1 MSPLT
6 PATRSAAASV
16 TNEQE
21 NHTAD
26 DLPQGNR
33 DPATPIRND
42 ADVPPLTADA
52 MSAAVALA
60 AENGVA
66 VPLAPMG
73 LDVSLD
79 TAAATAPDQ
88 HTASTASMD
97 MFQHPGMSPIMPLS
111 HNMSLMMALARLSAN
126 QMNQMPPTPT
136 VVTPAQVS
144 LPNLMHDTSDQL
156 PQGNGDQLGTPAAPP
171 APLESFARIEFADS
185 VFQMTTYEVIIG
197 RDQRALEQARLDER
211 RAEEYQRRV
220 EENAAAGL
228 PAPSPPSQDRGKF
241 SKSYVSEEGG
251 MLGPESDGD
260 GDPRPSKR
268 RKTEAGGSGS
278 SNSQQQDVAADEQ
291 ATADADKSLIANRQ
305 YVSHTPGAAAV
316 DLASL
321 RPSPYH
327 VPFIGIHSPGPNI
340 ASKTKAISREHLKIR
355 FNPREGIFEA
365 VPLHKNGFFCEDV
378 HYKEERAVLHSGD
391 RLQIKDIEFAFIING
406 VAPGKTGAE
415 EYAGKGEKVRRRYSE
430 GGKEM
435 SFDFESSHAG
445 EIQST
450 SSDEEEDNLAD
461 LAKDE
466 SEASELSD
474 VAEDEIGDVDE
485 SQILETVEKDPPAPV
500 REETQETTRETSQVQ
515 RLQQLQRDPQD
526 QIIKDE
532 HGQPILDLDGLPM
545 LPPKKRGPGRPPKNG
560 IMSKR
565 EERLRKKLLLEMQK
579 QNMPQPPPG
588 DPPVKRKVGR
598 PRKHPRPEDEP
609 ERPEKRKYKPR
620 KPKGEDGAEVSDG
633 GEKPPKEKR
642 REKPKTPPLEL
653 KKEDFTEEQLQKPNK
668 NYGVLIDEVLTEAA
682 GDGLTLKQIYK
693 RIQKKY
699 PYYFFVVDTKGW
711 ESSVRHNLIGNDAFK
726 KNEETHLWSRVP
738 GIELDAGK
746 KRKAPSPDQAQVSLH
761 HGYGQ
766 HYQQQMP
773 QPGMYHQQ
781 GHMVQQ
787 QSYQANAMPPPGY
800 PPNLNNQP
808 QQATSPP
815 QPQYN
820 GMQQPGAAS
829 QQQQQQPRPAY
840 QVPAGTAPAQVPGYG
855 PSPPPRPVQLGAPEQ
870 PAAYNSPY
878 AAKPP
883 PGSTPANG
891 VGAATPPVQH
901 AQQQQPPQPPQLS
914 QQQQQQQPGAPAP
927 QYNAQ
932 QQQRPPQYQRPAQ
945 IPAQTL
951 AHPQSQAAGQPQ
963 MQAQPQPMQQQPTH
977 QAPAQAPHARP
988 AAPTQQSP
996 AALLEPAVKPDVV
1009 NFINNFKKNVME
1021 HLSKRTDKA
1030 ETVTLSV
1037 INRGLGLTGAS
1048 LVPEQEGIE
1057 KVVLGVFEQTRD
1069 KAYPTNVLN
1078 PGLVAVLK
1086 AFKTKWVDTLGEK
1099 LGRSKAEAL
1108 LLSAIDRFLGF
1119 SKGTILQ
1126 GSEKEKKEYEQAEDM
1141 LIPQLRVEVTNWQRA
1156 NAGAR

>member
-1 MSPLT
+1 MRT
-6 PATRSAAASV
+6 
-16 TNEQE
+16 
-21 NHTAD
+21 
-26 DLPQGNR
+26 
-33 DPATPIRND
+33 D

-52 MSAAVALA
+52 MVSPGLIHV
-60 AENGVA
+60 ENGVA
-66 VPLAPMG
+66 PPLTPMD

-79 TAAATAPDQ
+79 TATTTAPGQ
-88 HTASTASMD
+88 NTLFPATSMD
-97 MFQHPGMSPIMPLS
+97 MFQHDSLPPMTPLS
-111 HNMSLMMALARLSAN
+111 HNMNLMMALAQLSAN
-126 QMNQMPPTPT
+126 QISQMPAAPT

-144 LPNLMHDTSDQL
+144 LPNLMHDTGDHL
-156 PQGNGDQLGTPAAPP
+156 PPGNASQMSAAMAPP

-185 VFQMTTYEVIIG
+185 VFQMTTYAVIIG
-197 RDQRALEQARLDER
+197 RDQRALEQARRDER
-211 RAEEYQRRV
+211 RAEDYQRKV

-268 RKTEAGGSGS
+268 RKMDGGGSGS
-278 SNSQQQDVAADEQ
+278 ANSQQQEAVAEEQ
-291 ATADADKSLIANRQ
+291 AAAETDKSLIANRQ

-340 ASKTKAISREHLKIR
+340 ASKTKAISREHLRIE
-355 FNPREGIFEA
+355 FNKDEGIFQA
-365 VPLHKNGFFCEDV
+365 IPLHKNGFFCEDV
-378 HYKEERAVLHSGD
+378 HYKEGRATLHSGD

-406 VAPGKTGAE
+406 VAAGKTGAE
-415 EYAGKGEKVRRRYSE
+415 EYAGEDEKARRRYSE

-445 EIQST
+445 EVQST

-466 SEASELSD
+466 SDVSELSD
-474 VAEDEIGDVDE
+474 VAEDEIEDVDE
-485 SQILETVEKDPPAPV
+485 SQILDTVETDTPPPPPPPPPV
-500 REETQETTRETSQVQ
+500 REDMQEAARETAQMQ
-515 RLQQLQRDPQD
+515 QLLQLQQDTLD
-526 QIIKDE
+526 QVIKDE
-532 HGQPILDLDGLPM
+532 HGQPILDINGLPM

-565 EERLRKKLLLEMQK
+565 EERLRKKMLQELQK
-579 QNMPQPPPG
+579 QSNPQPPPG
-588 DPPVKRKVGR
+588 EPPIKRKVGR
-598 PRKHPRPEDEP
+598 PRKHPRPEDDP

-620 KPKGEDGAEVSDG
+620 KPKGEDGAEMSDG

-653 KKEDFTEEQLQKPNK
+653 RKEEFTDEQLQKPNK

-699 PYYFFVVDTKGW
+699 PYYYFVVDTKGW

-746 KRKAPSPDQAQVSLH
+746 KRKAPSPDQAQAALH

-766 HYQQQMP
+766 HYQQQVP
-773 QPGMYHQQ
+773 HPGMYHQQ
-781 GHMVQQ
+781 GHMLQQ
-787 QSYQANAMPPPGY
+787 QQYQANAMPPPGY
-800 PPNLNNQP
+800 PPNLNTQS
-808 QQATSPP
+808 QQAGSPP
-815 QPQYN
+815 HPQFN
-820 GMQQPGAAS
+820 GMQQPGVPN
-829 QQQQQQPRPAY
+829 QQQPPPQQHPLPAY
-840 QVPAGTAPAQVPGYG
+840 QVPPAAPVQNQAGGYG
-855 PSPPPRPVQLGAPEQ
+855 PSPPPRPVQLGAQGQ
-870 PAAYNSPY
+870 PPAYSSPY
-878 AAKPP
+878 AAK
-883 PGSTPANG
+883 TPA
-891 VGAATPPVQH
+891 APTPPVNGLGTPTPPMQH
-901 AQQQQPPQPPQLS
+901 AQQQQPPPPPQLP
-914 QQQQQQQPGAPAP
+914 QQQQQQQQQHPGVPTP
-927 QYNAQ
+927 QYNVQQQQQ
-932 QQQRPPQYQRPAQ
+932 QQQRPAQYQLPGQAQ
-945 IPAQTL
+945 GHPQAQAVGQ
-951 AHPQSQAAGQPQ
+951 AHPQMPQQAHHT
-963 MQAQPQPMQQQPTH
+963 QQQPVQQLPPASQH
-977 QAPAQAPHARP
+977 PRPSAPPQQPVNAGAVAP
-988 AAPTQQSP
+988 
-996 AALLEPAVKPDVV
+996 LEPPVKPDVV

-1021 HLSKRTDKA
+1021 HLSKRSDKA
-1030 ETVTLSV
+1030 EAITLSV
-1037 INRGLGLTGAS
+1037 INRGLGLTDVS
-1048 LVPEQEGIE
+1048 MVPEQEAIE

-1078 PGLVAVLK
+1078 PGLVTVLK

-1141 LIPQLRVEVTNWQRA
+1141 LIPQLKVEVTNWQRA
-1156 NAGAR
+1156 NGGAPR